1 MNGYNRFIKT
11 PEELFTIMEAFRMA
25 PDNEISDFIVGQTEK
40 IIELERH
47 IKFQNEVI
55 DAQKKQLERKQ
66 FAHCQNG
73 GRHH

>member
-1 MNGYNRFIKT
+1 MYRYNRFIKT
-11 PEELFTIMEAFRMA
+11 PEELFTIMNSFKMA

-55 DAQKKQLERKQ
+55 DAQKKQLERLQLRPCKNRERY
-66 FAHCQNG
+66 H
-73 GRHH
+73 